1 MDGVRDQWRRATAP
15 TKPTLVV
22 GLPHV
27 RPGPILDRAR
37 AMGCP
42 VLISVNALAIRK
54 PLPPAWPRTP
64 LPWPRTFDL
73 ERSVNEWVGWKLDRL
88 HLLDGMDAYLDSS
101 GFVAMAR
108 YRGYGFTPESYIAG
122 PCRAH
127 PWRWFAAMDLC
138 VEPEV
143 APGADDVLDRIAG
156 TVNLYHRCRREAERH
171 GISDRLLPV
180 VQGWH
185 VDDYLRCLDRLNLP
199 SSIPMIGVGSTCR
212 RNKDAVR
219 QVEEI
224 VRRLGDALRGTPTR
238 LHLFGVKSEAAAAV
252 ADSGI
257 VATIDSQAYGTDA
270 RWKAVK
276 AGISKTDAFV
286 ADTMQGWAEKQNSLL
301 DRFRPAVQFGLGLEQ
316 PAPRRSAWEDRLAS
330 IREEFRE
337 LVEDGM
343 LDHDDINDRWVYEAM
358 APDEDDSPGLPPS
371 PEY

>member
-1 MDGVRDQWRRATAP
+1 MDGLGDRWNRATAP

-42 VLISVNALAIRK
+42 VLISVNALADRVTLG
-54 PLPPAWPRTP
+54 PSPFRPGNAT
-64 LPWPRTFDL
+64 
-73 ERSVNEWVGWKLDRL
+73 EWRGWKLDRL
-88 HLLDGMDAYLDSS
+88 HLLDGLDAYLDSS

-156 TVNLYHRCRREAERH
+156 TVNLYHRCRRAAEYH
-171 GISDRLLPV
+171 GIADRLLPV

-286 ADTMQGWAEKQNSLL
+286 ADTMQGWAERQADLL
-301 DRFRPAVQFGLGLEQ
+301 ETHRPTIQFGLGLEP
-316 PAPRRSAWEDRLAS
+316 PAPRRSPLEERIAS
-330 IREEFRE
+330 MREEFRL
-337 LVEDGM
+337 LVEAGE
-343 LDHDDINDRWVYEAM
+343 LEHDDITDAWIMQAL
-358 APDEDDSPGLPPS
+358 ADEDDSPGLPPS
-371 PEY
+371 PGY